1 VPTKADC
8 PTIDRRLA
16 IVRRKHLITELTKM
30 GKTDSPLLELLG
42 NPSIIGLT
50 FDHWLRI
57 FANQGM
63 SAY

>member
-1 VPTKADC
+1 
-8 PTIDRRLA
+8 
-16 IVRRKHLITELTKM
+16 M